1 MAALNE
7 EIAGIA
13 RDHGLARVA
22 DAIGRAALP
31 AVHLAR
37 TGTAPIPYSTRLG
50 GLPET
55 PAGFAWPR
63 WKHRPLGFLAQI
75 RCEEVTTA
83 DTSGLL
89 PRTGMLYFFYDLVDQ
104 PWGFDPTERGF
115 AAVLYADGAVPLA
128 ATAMPESGGTLE
140 VLKPVALQPRT
151 VATVPAPRTQAFDA
165 LGLTDDELDR
175 YQAFQEAVAA
185 RDPQSTPR
193 HQMLGHSWNVQGDMQ
208 LEAQLVT
215 HGLYCG
221 DEVAYRSP
229 RRFELEPG
237 AAAWRL
243 LLQVDSDDDLGTM
256 WGDGGLIYFWLRES
270 DLRVRKFGESWTILQ
285 CS

>member
-1 MAALNE
+1 MAAVNE
-7 EIAGIA
+7 EIARAA
-13 RDHGLARVA
+13 REHGLARVA
-22 DAIGRAALP
+22 EAIGRAALP

-37 TGTAPIPYSTRLG
+37 TGAAPAPYTTRLG

-63 WKHRPLGFLAQI
+63 WKNRPLGFLAQI
-75 RCEEVTTA
+75 RCEEVAAA
-83 DTSGLL
+83 DVSGLL

-115 AAVLYADGAVPLA
+115 AAVVYAEGGPTLASTPMPTNGRTVEILKPLA
-128 ATAMPESGGTLE
+128 
-140 VLKPVALQPRT
+140 VRPRT
-151 VATVPAPRTQAFDA
+151 VATVPAARTPAYEA
-165 LGLTDDELDR
+165 LGLTDDESDR
-175 YQAFQEAVAA
+175 YQEFQDAVGA
-185 RDPQSTPR
+185 QSTPR

-221 DEVAYRSP
+221 DEAAYLSP
-229 RRFELEPG
+229 RRAELEPG

-243 LLQVDSDDDLGTM
+243 LLQVDSDDDLGAM
-256 WGDGGLIYFWLRES
+256 WGDAGLIYFWLRDS
-270 DLRVRKFGESWTILQ
+270 DLRARKFGESWTILQ